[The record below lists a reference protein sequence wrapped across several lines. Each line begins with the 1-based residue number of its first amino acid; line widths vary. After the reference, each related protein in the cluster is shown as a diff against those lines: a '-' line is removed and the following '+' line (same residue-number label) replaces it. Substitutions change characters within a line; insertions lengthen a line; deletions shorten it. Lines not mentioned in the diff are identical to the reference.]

1 MERSILVT
9 YATKSGSTAEVAEVV
24 GKALRESGAKV
35 DVLPARD
42 VTAVGSYDAVIVGSP
57 VLNGNPH
64 REAVRFLQ
72 RHQENL
78 STTPV
83 AYFLTCLELTKTAQ
97 EKYLD
102 IPVYADPL
110 LGRPPAAEGR
120 LSFFEKTHLASAF
133 LAGLLKNAPEVKP
146 VSVGIFRGKL
156 DYSKLDWLSRL
167 GMRLFRLIYNRA
179 PEGDFRNWQAIRSWA
194 KDLPPTLLHPDL
206 KANTAQ
212 TDG

>member
-1 MERSILVT
+1 MERSILVA
-9 YATKSGSTAEVAEVV
+9 YATKSGSTAEVAEAV
-24 GKALRESGAKV
+24 GKALREGGVKV
-35 DVLPARD
+35 DVRPARD
-42 VTAVGSYDAVIVGSP
+42 IAAVGSYDAVILGSP

-64 REAVRFLQ
+64 REAARFLR
-72 RHQENL
+72 RHQEDL
-78 STTPV
+78 SAMPV
-83 AYFLTCLELTKTAQ
+83 ACFVTCLELTKTAQ
-97 EKYLD
+97 EETLD

-133 LAGLLKNAPEVKP
+133 LAGLLKNAPQVRP

-156 DYSKLDWLSRL
+156 DYSKLDWGSRL
-167 GMRLFRLIYNRA
+167 GMRLLRLIYKRA

-194 KDLPPTLLHPDL
+194 KNLLPTLLHPDL

-212 TDG
+212 ADR